1 MKHKKSAYNKA
12 VLFALVSLSI
22 AAAKEVKGQKTVGPK
37 PVFSVAGFYPENN
50 SPRKVYNFNP
60 GWRFAKGNI
69 KSAEQPDF
77 NDSAWDQVSLPNG
90 LEILP
95 ENASGM
101 RNYQGPAWYRKIFKT
116 TSSTGKGFI
125 YFEGVMGKAVVY
137 LNGVKV
143 AEHFG
148 GYLPFAVEINNA
160 SLVKNANNLIA
171 VLADNSNDESYPPGK
186 AQDNLD
192 FAYLGGIYRD
202 VYFIETPS
210 VHITLPE
217 LSKTVAGGGVFVA
230 VKDVKGN
237 NANIEVRTEVQNEG
251 QADAKL
257 SVRST
262 LVDRDGKVILTKT
275 TALMVTQGRAQQLVQ
290 QLDAKNVHLWHPDDP
305 YLHFIK
311 TEVLENGK
319 VVDSY
324 RTRFGIRL
332 FEMRGDAGFFVNKKY
347 IGHKLSGVNRHQ
359 DYVYVGNAVPNTSQY
374 RDAKLLREAG
384 STIVRAAHYP
394 LDPAFMD
401 ACDELGLLVTS
412 ANPGWQFYNEKDPRF
427 EKFLAEDTHNLVRRD
442 RNRAALLLWETAINE
457 TPWQPA
463 SVMKSLHSIVHQEF
477 PFPGAFTAADVDEA
491 KKAGFDFYYHGGMQE
506 EKNSFTREYGD
517 GGEVDNFY
525 SQNAM
530 SRVKREW
537 GEIAMLNQASIRAKG
552 LDEIFDTPPKRIG
565 AALWAGIDHQ
575 RGYHPDP
582 FLGGLLDVY
591 RMPRYSFYLFKSQYD
606 PSFKLPGIQTG
617 PMVYIAHELTQVSG
631 KDITVF
637 SNCDEVRLT
646 WLGKVVGTARPD
658 SSMKNMPH
666 APFVFRNVFD
676 FHEISSNWRN
686 KTKDI
691 NLIAEGLIGGK
702 VVVSSVKKY
711 PERTTGIKLEI
722 DSAGMG
728 LYADGS
734 DFIPVRA
741 TVVDNNGV
749 AKVLA
754 SENIHFEV
762 EGEGALV
769 GSENNQANPM
779 KTQFGTASIL
789 VRSTT
794 KAGKI
799 TVKAYADGL
808 KADEITF
815 SSIAAELPLLFI
827 DQPRPL
833 AKNDRSMGRI
843 GLNISGQKSSAE
855 QGDVKGLQDK
865 IKRLE
870 LEITSRDQDIMELRS
885 KKDSK
890 H

>member
-1 MKHKKSAYNKA
+1 MKHKKTACTKA
-12 VLFALVSLSI
+12 ALFVAISLSMS
-22 AAAKEVKGQKTVGPK
+22 APKNVMGQKTINRQ
-37 PVFSVAGFYPENN
+37 PVFSVAGFYPERN
-50 SPRKVYNFNP
+50 SPRRVYNFNP
-60 GWRFAKGNI
+60 GWRFFKGDV
-69 KSAEQPDF
+69 KGAEQVNF
-77 NDSAWDQVSLPNG
+77 NDSAWEQVALPNG

-101 RNYQGPAWYRKIFKT
+101 RNYQGPAWYRKSFKT
-116 TSSTGKGFI
+116 SRPTGKSFI
-125 YFEGVMGKAVVY
+125 YFEGVMGKATVY
-137 LNGVKV
+137 LNGKKV
-143 AEHFG
+143 TEHFG
-148 GYLPFAVEINNA
+148 GYLPFVIEIDNA
-160 SLVKNANNLIA
+160 SLSKNADNVIA

-186 AQDNLD
+186 PQDNLD

-202 VYFIETPS
+202 VYFIETPD
-210 VHITLPE
+210 VHLTFPE
-217 LSKTVAGGGVFVA
+217 LSKTIAGGGVFVA
-230 VKDVKGN
+230 VKDVNGN
-237 NANIEVRTEVQNEG
+237 NADIEVRTEVQNG
-251 QADAKL
+251 ANKGARL
-257 SVRST
+257 AIRTT
-262 LVDRDGKVILTKT
+262 LENSDGKILITKT
-275 TALMVTQGRAQQLVQ
+275 SSVALNQGASQQVIQ

-305 YLHFIK
+305 YLHFIR

-332 FEMRGDAGFFVNKKY
+332 FEMRGDDGFFVNKKY

-359 DYVYVGNAVPNTSQY
+359 DYVYVGNAVPNTGQY

-384 STIVRAAHYP
+384 NTIVRAAHYP

-412 ANPGWQFYNEKDPRF
+412 ANPGWQFYNDKDPRF

-463 SVMKSLHSIVHQEF
+463 SVMKNLHHIVHQEF

-491 KKAGFDFYYHGGMQE
+491 KKAGFDFYYHGGME
-506 EKNSFTREYGD
+506 EAKNSFTREYGD

-530 SRVKREW
+530 TRVKREW
-537 GEIAMLNQASIRAKG
+537 GEFPMLNQANIRARG
-552 LDEIFDTPPKRIG
+552 LNGIFDTPPKRIG

-606 PSFKLPGIQTG
+606 PSFKLKGIETG
-617 PMVYIAHELTQVSG
+617 PMVYIAHELTQTSD
-631 KDITVF
+631 KDITIF

-646 WLGKVVGTARPD
+646 WLGKVIGTAKPD
-658 SSMKNMPH
+658 TSMKNMPH
-666 APFVFRNVFD
+666 APFVFKDVFS

-691 NLIAEGLIGGK
+691 KLIAEGLIGGK
-702 VVVSSVKKY
+702 VVVTTVKDY
-711 PERTTGIKLEI
+711 AERTTGIKLEI

-734 DFIPVRA
+734 DFVPIRA
-741 TVVDNNGV
+741 TVVDNKGI

-762 EGEGALV
+762 EGEATIIGN
-769 GSENNQANPM
+769 ENNQANPM

-789 VRSTT
+789 VRAGT

-799 TVKAYADGL
+799 KVKAYADGL
-808 KADEITF
+808 TADEITF
-815 SSIAAELPLLFI
+815 SSKAAELPLLFV
-827 DQPRPL
+827 DQPL
-833 AKNDRSMGRI
+833 QVAKQNATP
-843 GLNISGQKSSAE
+843 NKTVQNAPGQPVSAT
-855 QGDVKGLQDK
+855 GSVKELQDK

>member
-1 MKHKKSAYNKA
+1 MKYKKSAYPK
-12 VLFALVSLSI
+12 VLLLALMSLSMS
-22 AAAKEVKGQKTVGPK
+22 APKVVMGQKTVGPK
-37 PVFSVAGFYPENN
+37 PAFSVAGFYPQSD

-60 GWRFAKGNI
+60 GWRFFKGNI
-69 KSAEQPDF
+69 KGAEQVGF
-77 NDSAWDQVSLPNG
+77 NDSAWAQVSLPDG

-101 RNYQGPAWYRKIFKT
+101 RNYQGPAWYRKTFKT
-116 TSSTGKGFI
+116 ASTNGKSFI

-137 LNGVKV
+137 LNGIKVK
-143 AEHFG
+143 EHFG
-148 GYLPFAVEINNA
+148 GYLPFVVDIDNSTLTKNGNN
-160 SLVKNANNLIA
+160 VIA

-202 VYFIETPS
+202 VYWIETPS
-210 VHITLPE
+210 LHLSFPE
-217 LSKTVAGGGVFVA
+217 LSKTIAGGGVFVA
-230 VKDVKGN
+230 VKDVNGN
-237 NANIEVRTEVQNEG
+237 SANIEVRTEVQNEG
-251 QADAKL
+251 NADVKL

-262 LVDRDGKVILTKT
+262 LEDRDGKVILTKT
-275 TALMVTQGRAQQLVQ
+275 GTLKVIKGGSQQMIQ
-290 QLDAKNVHLWHPDDP
+290 QLDVKNVHLWHPDDP

-332 FEMRGDAGFFVNKKY
+332 FEMRGDDGFFVNKKY

-412 ANPGWQFYNEKDPRF
+412 ANPGWQFYNDKDPRF

-463 SVMKSLHSIVHQEF
+463 SVMNNLHRIVHQEF
-477 PFPGAFTAADVDEA
+477 PYPGAFTAADVDEA

-537 GEIAMLNQASIRAKG
+537 GELALLNQANIRAQG
-552 LDEIFDTPPKRIG
+552 LNEIFNTPPKRIG

-606 PSFKLPGIQTG
+606 PSFKLPGIETG

-631 KDITVF
+631 GDITVF
-637 SNCDEVRLT
+637 SNCEEVRLT
-646 WLGKVVGTARPD
+646 WLGKVIGTVRPD
-658 SSMKNMPH
+658 STMKNMPH
-666 APFVFRNVFD
+666 APFVFKNVFN
-676 FHEISSNWRN
+676 FHEISTNWRN
-686 KTKDI
+686 KTKEI

-711 PERTTGIKLEI
+711 PERTTGIKLDI
-722 DSAGMG
+722 DSAGLG

-741 TVVDNNGV
+741 TIVDNNGV

-754 SENIHFEV
+754 SENVHFEV
-762 EGEGALV
+762 EGEGTV
-769 GSENNQANPM
+769 IGSEENQANPM
-779 KTQFGTASIL
+779 KTQFGTATVL
-789 VRSTT
+789 VRATT
-794 KAGKI
+794 RAGKI
-799 TVKAYADGL
+799 KVKAYVNGL

-815 SSIAAELPLLFI
+815 NSIPAALPLLFS
-827 DQPRPL
+827 DQSKPI
-833 AKNDRSMGRI
+833 AKNPGP
-843 GLNISGQKSSAE
+843 ISKLGQDTGNQKKSAE
-855 QGDVKGLQDK
+855 MGEVKDLKDR

-870 LEITSRDQDIMELRS
+870 LEVTSRDQDIMELRS